1 VLDARGRALEG
12 ARISLSFGAGGHA
25 TATAVSDHLAH
36 FEFSGLAASRD
47 YRLRVSRTGYVSVE
61 AAGLSLV
68 PGETKELRITMDPRR
83 ALANAVAEVARAGE
97 RQEVRTLPVR
107 GQASGN
113 LETLIPGSGA
123 SGGTFGSFPVNGSRA
138 QFNTYIV
145 SGVNN
150 LDPFRGA
157 EAIGQGGAFAAP
169 AILLPLD
176 AIQEIQV
183 ETNAGAEYGPSG
195 AAVLTVIKSGGPQL
209 HGSLFEFFDNDK
221 LAANNFFN
229 NAFGRPRS

>member
-1 VLDARGRALEG
+1 M
-12 ARISLSFGAGGHA
+12 
-25 TATAVSDHLAH
+25 
-36 FEFSGLAASRD
+36 
-47 YRLRVSRTGYVSVE
+47 RVSRTGYVSVE

-183 ETNAGAEYGPSG
+183 QTNTGAEYR
-195 AAVLTVIKSGGPQL
+195 QRQHL
-209 HGSLFEFFDNDK
+209 HGPRGRAGRPDGPVSHDLDAPTIFLTTP
-221 LAANNFFN
+221 LAARDRS
-229 NAFGRPRS
+229 FGITSLASPPAARFRAAAIFSARMRDSTSASA